1 MFRLAWLMPGL
12 ETLIEETVMI
22 APCILPFTLR
32 SLLDRVG
39 VAPTLQGR
47 GRRKG
52 TRLPRWQRVFAAFGD
67 WSSVSALAWRSEIR
81 LLDRSERSR
90 RFCRDCAENTT
101 HEDSD
106 ELGSGW
112 YAQICRCRQC
122 GRENMTVWPI
132 AWW

>member
-1 MFRLAWLMPGL
+1 MHGL
-12 ETLIEETVMI
+12 ETLMEETVMI
-22 APCILPFTLR
+22 APYILPFTLR

-47 GRRKG
+47 SRRKG
-52 TRLPRWQRVFAAFGD
+52 AGLPRWQQMFVACED
-67 WSSVSALAWRSEIR
+67 WLTASNLAWRSEIL
-81 LLDRSERSR
+81 LLDRPERSR
-90 RFCRDCAENTT
+90 RFCRNCAENTA